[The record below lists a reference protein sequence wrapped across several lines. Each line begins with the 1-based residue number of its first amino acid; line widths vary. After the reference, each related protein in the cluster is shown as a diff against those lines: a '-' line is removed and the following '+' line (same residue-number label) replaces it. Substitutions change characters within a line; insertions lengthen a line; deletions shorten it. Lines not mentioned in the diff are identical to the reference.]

1 MSYGNQKSFD
11 DRRICEECEKPFL
24 YATEI
29 TEEIEGKPYP
39 CINDEHYE
47 GFYCWTCIE
56 KLEKIDDRI

>member
-1 MSYGNQKSFD
+1 MSYGNQKPFD

-29 TEEIEGKPYP
+29 TEEIEGKLYP

-56 KLEKIDDRI
+56 KLDIAINKI